1 MASPLHFS
9 RQTLTARGRS
19 LFKRV
24 ARSLAFAFALILF
37 GPASSWASSIAIGDA
52 QSWLYDGSADGCA
65 TCQASV
71 EFELLSATSLMI
83 SFENTS
89 TDGLAG
95 MNILTGIGFDT
106 GDDLL
111 DLTILSQSIEGG
123 KEWKVAGGIGGGSWE
138 VALASKNG
146 INNGLD
152 NQADLFDSGWVIL
165 GWNSPMAGLNGLS
178 VDGSTAKFQAAGGNL
193 DGIHIAGSVDV
204 DTPESIQPVPV
215 PEPTSLL
222 LFGTG
227 AMMVVKRMRRQKADG
242 SQG

>member
-1 MASPLHFS
+1 M
-9 RQTLTARGRS
+9 
-19 LFKRV
+19 KRL
-24 ARSLAFAFALILF
+24 ARSVAFACAFALF
-37 GPASSWASSIAIGDA
+37 GPASSWASSITLGDV
-52 QSWLYDGSADGCA
+52 QSWSYDGTAHGCA

-71 EFELLSATSLMI
+71 QFELLSATSLMI

-95 MNILTGIGFDT
+95 MNILTGVGFDT
-106 GDDLL
+106 GNNLQ
-111 DLTILSQSIEGG
+111 DLTILSQGIEGG
-123 KEWKVAGGIGGGSWE
+123 KAWKVAGGIGGGSWE

-165 GWNSPMAGLNGLS
+165 GWTSPMVGLTGLS
-178 VDGSTAKFQAAGGNL
+178 IDDSTAKFQAVAGSL
-193 DGIHIAGSVDV
+193 DGVHIAGSPDA
-204 DTPESIQPVPV
+204 DTPETLQPV

-227 AMMVVKRMRRQKADG
+227 AIMVVRRMRRQKADG
-242 SQG
+242 SQR

>member
-1 MASPLHFS
+1 LN
-9 RQTLTARGRS
+9 RL
-19 LFKRV
+19 
-24 ARSLAFAFALILF
+24 ARSTAFACALALFA
-37 GPASSWASSIAIGDA
+37 PAPSWASSITIGDA
-52 QSWLYDGSADGCA
+52 QSWSYDGTPHGCA

-106 GDDLL
+106 SDDLQ

-123 KEWKVAGGIGGGSWE
+123 KVWKIAGGIGGGSWE

-152 NQADLFDSGWVIL
+152 NEADLFDSGWVIL
-165 GWNSPMAGLNGLS
+165 GWNTPMLGLNGLFL
-178 VDGSTAKFQAAGGNL
+178 DGSTAKFQAVAGSL
-193 DGIHIAGSVDV
+193 DGVHAVGSPDASTL
-204 DTPESIQPVPV
+204 DTVQPVPV

-227 AMMVVKRMRRQKADG
+227 AAMVVRRMRRLKAAAF
-242 SQG
+242 QR

>member
-1 MASPLHFS
+1 MRL
-9 RQTLTARGRS
+9 
-19 LFKRV
+19 
-24 ARSLAFAFALILF
+24 
-37 GPASSWASSIAIGDA
+37 
-52 QSWLYDGSADGCA
+52 
-65 TCQASV
+65 
-71 EFELLSATSLMI
+71 

-106 GDDLL
+106 SDDLL

-123 KEWKVAGGIGGGSWE
+123 KVWKLGGGIGAGSWE

-152 NQADLFDSGWVIL
+152 NQSDLFDSGWLIL
-165 GWNSPMAGLNGLS
+165 GWNSPTVGLNGLFL
-178 VDGSTAKFQAAGGNL
+178 DGSTAKFQAVAGSL
-193 DGIHIAGSVDV
+193 DGVHAVGSLDAGTF
-204 DTPESIQPVPV
+204 DTVQPAPV

-227 AMMVVKRMRRQKADG
+227 AVMVVRRVRRQKADG
-242 SQG
+242 SHR

>member
-1 MASPLHFS
+1 M
-9 RQTLTARGRS
+9 
-19 LFKRV
+19 KRL
-24 ARSLAFAFALILF
+24 ARSLAFACAIALF
-37 GPASSWASSIAIGDA
+37 GPASSSASSITIGEA
-52 QSWLYDGSADGCA
+52 QSWLYDGTAHGCA

-95 MNILTGIGFDT
+95 TNILTGIGFDSS
-106 GDDLL
+106 DDLQ

-123 KEWKVAGGIGGGSWE
+123 KIWKIAGGIGGGSWE

-152 NQADLFDSGWVIL
+152 NQADSFDSGWVIL
-165 GWNSPMAGLNGLS
+165 GWTSPLDGLS
-178 VDGSTAKFQAAGGNL
+178 MDGSAAKFQAVAGSL
-193 DGIHIAGSVDV
+193 DGIHVGGSVPA
-204 DTPESIQPVPV
+204 DTRETIQSV

-227 AMMVVKRMRRQKADG
+227 AVMVARRLRRQKADG
-242 SQG
+242 SRG